1 MYHQKQKFEN
11 SLLIILD
18 AVCLVTSFLFAS
30 FVRLEFRPDP
40 VNPTMNGVIA
50 NLWLVLVTYF
60 CVYVFFNGNQEFS
73 RRDGYEE
80 LVYIVKVSAFVAGVI
95 ALVFF
100 AAHKLEYLTRTV
112 WAVTVLSNMV
122 LMYLSHMLVKQIAR
136 KRRAMGEK
144 QHMYLVTTQSR
155 VSHILSQLK
164 HEQELEGYTL
174 RIAIV
179 DCDMRGMKIGGYPV
193 VATLEDLMEDPR
205 REVVDVAYINVP
217 YDTGR
222 SLQEYIDGFEEM
234 GIPVQLN
241 INMLENQEGYSRCID
256 MLGDVPVVSFAPRFF
271 DYNKLLMKRV
281 IDILGALVGLCLT
294 VMVGILVVPAIKL
307 ESPGP
312 AVFRQKRVGKNGRY
326 FYIYKFRSMYQD
338 AEQRKAELMDKN
350 EMKGQMFKM
359 TDDPRVT
366 RVGKFIRSTSIDEL
380 PQFWNILKGEMSL
393 VGTRPPTVEEFKQYE
408 PRHKRRLSMKPGLT
422 GLWQVSGR
430 SDIEDFEE
438 VVRLDVEY
446 IDNWSLQLDAKIL
459 LKTVVVIF
467 KKVGAK

>member
-1 MYHQKQKFEN
+1 MFQQKQKFQN
-11 SLLIILD
+11 SLLILVD
-18 AVCLVTSFLFAS
+18 AVCLVASFLLAS
-30 FVRLEFRPDP
+30 VVRLEFRPDP

-60 CVYVFFNGNQEFS
+60 CVYVFFNANQDFG

-112 WAVTVLSNMV
+112 WAVTVLSNMI
-122 LMYLSHMLVKQIAR
+122 LMYLGHMLVKQIAR
-136 KRRAMGEK
+136 KRRAMEK
-144 QHMYLVTTQSR
+144 QHMYLVTTESR
-155 VSHILSQLK
+155 VGYILSRLK
-164 HEQELEGYTL
+164 HEDELDGYAL

-179 DCDMRGMKIGGYPV
+179 DQDMRGMKIGGYPV

-222 SLQEYIDGFEEM
+222 SLQKYIDGFEEM

-241 INMLENQEGYSRCID
+241 INMLEGKEGYSRCID
-256 MLGDVPVVSFAPRFF
+256 MLGDMPVVSFAPRFF

-281 IDILGALVGLCLT
+281 IDIFGALVGLVIT
-294 VMVGILVVPAIKL
+294 AVAAIFVVPAIKL

-338 AEQRKAELMDKN
+338 AEERKAELMEKN

-393 VGTRPPTVEEFKQYE
+393 VGTRPPTVEEFKHYE

-446 IDNWSLQLDAKIL
+446 IDNWNLQLDAKIL

>member
-1 MYHQKQKFEN
+1 MFHQKQKFQN
-11 SLLIILD
+11 SLLILLD
-18 AVCLVTSFLFAS
+18 AVCLVASFLLGSVA
-30 FVRLEFRPDP
+30 RLEFRPDP

-60 CVYVFFNGNQEFS
+60 CVYVFFNANQDFS

-80 LVYIVKVSAFVAGVI
+80 LVYVVKVSAFVAGVI

-136 KRRAMGEK
+136 KRRAMGGK

-155 VSHILSQLK
+155 VNHVLSQLK

-241 INMLENQEGYSRCID
+241 INMLEGQEGYSRCID
-256 MLGDVPVVSFAPRFF
+256 MLGDMPVVSFAPRFF
-271 DYNKLLMKRV
+271 DHNKLVMKRIV
-281 IDILGALVGLCLT
+281 DMVGALVGLALT
-294 VMVGILVVPAIKL
+294 VVVGLFVVPAIKL

-338 AEQRKAELMDKN
+338 AEERKAELMEQN

-446 IDNWSLQLDAKIL
+446 IDNWNLQLDAKIL

>member
-1 MYHQKQKFEN
+1 MYQQKQKFQN
-11 SLLIILD
+11 RLLILVD
-18 AVCLVTSFLFAS
+18 AVCLVAAFLFAS
-30 FVRLEFRPDP
+30 VVRLEFRPDP

-60 CVYVFFNGNQEFS
+60 CVYVFFNANQDFT

-112 WAVTVLSNMV
+112 WAVTVLTNMV
-122 LMYLSHMLVKQIAR
+122 LMYLGHMLVKKVAQ
-136 KRRAMGEK
+136 KSRAMAEK
-144 QHMYLVTTQSR
+144 QHMYLVTTQDR
-155 VSHILSQLK
+155 VEHIISQLK
-164 HEQELEGYTL
+164 SQEELEEYTL

-179 DCDMRGMKIGGYPV
+179 DQDLRGTQVGGYPV
-193 VATLEDLMEDPR
+193 VSTLEDLMEDAQ
-205 REVVDVAYINVP
+205 REIVDVAYINVP
-217 YDTGR
+217 YDSGR
-222 SLQEYIDGFEEM
+222 SLEKYIEEFEEM

-241 INMLENQEGYSRCID
+241 INVLEGQEGFSRSID
-256 MLGDVPVVSFAPRFF
+256 MLGNMPVVSFAPRFF
-271 DYNKLLMKRV
+271 DYNKLVMKRV
-281 IDILGALVGLCLT
+281 IDVIGALVGLVIT
-294 VMVGILVVPAIKL
+294 AVVAIFVVPAIKL

-312 AVFRQKRVGKNGRY
+312 ALFRQKRVGKNGRY

-338 AEQRKAELMDKN
+338 AEARKAELMSQN

-366 RVGKFIRSTSIDEL
+366 KVGKFIRSTSIDEL

-393 VGTRPPTVEEFKQYE
+393 VGTRPPTVEEFKHYE

-438 VVRLDVEY
+438 VVRLDVAY
-446 IDNWSLQLDAKIL
+446 IDNWNLQLDAKIL

>member
-1 MYHQKQKFEN
+1 MFHQKQKFQN
-11 SLLIILD
+11 SLLILVD
-18 AVCLVTSFLFAS
+18 AVCLVASFLFAS

-40 VNPTMNGVIA
+40 VNPTMSGVIA

-60 CVYVFFNGNQEFS
+60 CVYVFFNANQDFS
-73 RRDGYEE
+73 HRDGYEE

-122 LMYLSHMLVKQIAR
+122 LMYLGHMLVKQIAR

-144 QHMYLVTTQSR
+144 QHMYLVTTQGRVNHVLSR
-155 VSHILSQLK
+155 LK

-193 VATLEDLMEDPR
+193 VATLEDMMEDPR
-205 REVVDVAYINVP
+205 REVVDVVYINVP

-241 INMLENQEGYSRCID
+241 INMLEGQEGYSRCID
-256 MLGDVPVVSFAPRFF
+256 MLGDMPVVSFAPRFF

-281 IDILGALVGLCLT
+281 IDVIGALVGLALT
-294 VMVGILVVPAIKL
+294 VVVGLFVVPAIKL

-326 FYIYKFRSMYQD
+326 FYIYKFRSMYRD
-338 AEQRKAELMDKN
+338 AEERKAELMERN

-446 IDNWSLQLDAKIL
+446 IDNWNLQLDAKIL

-467 KKVGAK
+467 RKVGAK

>member
-1 MYHQKQKFEN
+1 MFQQKQKFQN
-11 SLLIILD
+11 SLLILVD
-18 AVCLVTSFLFAS
+18 AVCLVTAFLFAS
-30 FVRLEFRPDP
+30 VVRLEFRPDP

-60 CVYVFFNGNQEFS
+60 CVYVFFNANQDFG

-112 WAVTVLSNMV
+112 WAVTVLSNMI
-122 LMYLSHMLVKQIAR
+122 LMYLGHMLVKQIVR

-144 QHMYLVTTQSR
+144 QHMYLVTTRDR
-155 VSHILSQLK
+155 VGYILSQLK
-164 HEQELEGYTL
+164 SAEELENTTI

-179 DCDMRGMKIGGYPV
+179 DEDMRGMKVGGYPV

-205 REVVDVAYINVP
+205 REVVDEVYMNVP
-217 YDTGR
+217 YASGK
-222 SLQEYIDGFEEM
+222 SLEEYIEGFEEM
-234 GIPVQLN
+234 GIPVKLN
-241 INMLENQEGYSRCID
+241 INMLEGKEGYSRCID
-256 MLGDVPVVSFAPRFF
+256 LLGDVPVVSFAPRFF

-281 IDILGALVGLCLT
+281 IDIVGALVGLVIT
-294 VMVGILVVPAIKL
+294 AVAAIFVVPAIKL

-338 AEQRKAELMDKN
+338 AEERKAELMEKN

-366 RVGKFIRSTSIDEL
+366 KVGKFIRSTSIDEL

-393 VGTRPPTVEEFKQYE
+393 VGTRPPTVEEFKHYE

-446 IDNWSLQLDAKIL
+446 IDNWNLQLDAKIL

>member
-1 MYHQKQKFEN
+1 MFDQKQKFQN
-11 SLLIILD
+11 SLLVLVD
-18 AVCLVTSFLFAS
+18 AVCLVAAFLFAS
-30 FVRLEFRPDP
+30 VIRLRFRPDP
-40 VNPTMNGVIA
+40 VNPTMNGVMA

-60 CVYVFFNGNQEFS
+60 CVYVFFNANQDFT

-122 LMYLSHMLVKQIAR
+122 LMYLGHMLVKFIAKR
-136 KRRAMGEK
+136 RRAMGEK
-144 QHMYLVTTQSR
+144 QHMYLVTTQDR
-155 VSHILSQLK
+155 VGYILSQLK
-164 HEQELEGYTL
+164 SEETLESYTL

-179 DCDMRGMKIGGYPV
+179 DQDMRGLKLGGFPV
-193 VATLEDLMEDPR
+193 VATLEDLMDDPR

-217 YDTGR
+217 YNTGK
-222 SLQEYIDGFEEM
+222 SLEEYIEGFEEM

-241 INMLENQEGYSRCID
+241 INMLEGKEGYSRRID
-256 MLGDVPVVSFAPRFF
+256 MLGDLPVVSFAPRFF
-271 DYNKLLMKRV
+271 DCNKLLMKRV
-281 IDILGALVGLCLT
+281 IDVIGAVVGLAITAVVSLF
-294 VMVGILVVPAIKL
+294 VVPAIKL

-338 AEQRKAELMDKN
+338 AEARKAELMEKN

-380 PQFWNILKGEMSL
+380 PQFWNILRGEMSL
-393 VGTRPPTVEEFKQYE
+393 VGTRPPTVEEFKHYE

-446 IDNWSLQLDAKIL
+446 IDNWNLQLDAKIL
-459 LKTVVVIF
+459 LKTIVVIF

>member
-1 MYHQKQKFEN
+1 MFQQKQKFQN
-11 SLLIILD
+11 SLLILVD
-18 AVCLVTSFLFAS
+18 AVCLVASFLLAS
-30 FVRLEFRPDP
+30 VVRLEFRPDP

-60 CVYVFFNGNQEFS
+60 CVYVFFNANQDFG

-112 WAVTVLSNMV
+112 WAVTVLSNMI
-122 LMYLSHMLVKQIAR
+122 LMYLGHMLVKQIAR

-144 QHMYLVTTQSR
+144 QHMYLVTTWDR
-155 VSHILSQLK
+155 VGYILSQLK
-164 HEQELEGYTL
+164 SAEELENTTI

-179 DCDMRGMKIGGYPV
+179 DRDMRGMKVGGYPV

-205 REVVDVAYINVP
+205 REVVDEVYMNVP
-217 YDTGR
+217 YASGQ
-222 SLQEYIDGFEEM
+222 SLEEYIEGFEEM
-234 GIPVQLN
+234 GIPVKLN
-241 INMLENQEGYSRCID
+241 INMLEGKEGYSRCID
-256 MLGDVPVVSFAPRFF
+256 LLGDVPVVSFAPRFF
-271 DYNKLLMKRV
+271 DCNKLLMKRV
-281 IDILGALVGLCLT
+281 IDIAGALVGLVIT
-294 VMVGILVVPAIKL
+294 AVAAIFVVPAIKL

-338 AEQRKAELMDKN
+338 AEERKAELMAKN

-366 RVGKFIRSTSIDEL
+366 KVGKFIRSTSIDEL

-393 VGTRPPTVEEFKQYE
+393 VGTRPPTVEEFKHYE

-446 IDNWSLQLDAKIL
+446 IDNWNLQLDAKIL

>member
-1 MYHQKQKFEN
+1 MFQQKQKFQN
-11 SLLIILD
+11 SLLILLD
-18 AVCLVTSFLFAS
+18 AVCLVASFLLAS
-30 FVRLEFRPDP
+30 VVRLEFRPDP
-40 VNPTMNGVIA
+40 ENPTMNGVMA

-60 CVYVFFNGNQEFS
+60 CVYVFFNANQDFG

-80 LVYIVKVSAFVAGVI
+80 LVYVVKVSVFVAGVI

-112 WAVTVLSNMV
+112 WAVTVLSNMI
-122 LMYLSHMLVKQIAR
+122 LMYLGHMLVKQVGR
-136 KRRAMGEK
+136 KRRALGEK
-144 QHMYLVTTQSR
+144 QHVYLVTTQDR
-155 VSHILSQLK
+155 VGYTLSQMK
-164 HEQELEGYTL
+164 HSEELEYSQL

-179 DCDMRGMKIGGYPV
+179 DRDMRGMKVGGYPV

-205 REVVDVAYINVP
+205 REVVDVVYMNVP
-217 YDTGR
+217 YASGQ
-222 SLQEYIDGFEEM
+222 SLEAYIEGFEEM
-234 GIPVQLN
+234 GIPVKLN
-241 INMLENQEGYSRCID
+241 INMLEGLEGYSRCID
-256 MLGDVPVVSFAPRFF
+256 LLGDVPVVSFAPRFF

-281 IDILGALVGLCLT
+281 IDILGALVGLAVT
-294 VMVGILVVPAIKL
+294 AVAAIFVVPAIKL

-338 AEQRKAELMDKN
+338 AEARKVELMAQN

-366 RVGKFIRSTSIDEL
+366 KVGKFIRSTSIDEL

-446 IDNWSLQLDAKIL
+446 IDNWNLQLDAKIL
-459 LKTVVVIF
+459 LKTLVVIF

>member
-1 MYHQKQKFEN
+1 MFQQKQKFQN
-11 SLLIILD
+11 SLLILVD
-18 AVCLVTSFLFAS
+18 AVCLVAAFLFAS
-30 FVRLEFRPDP
+30 VVRLEFRPDP

-60 CVYVFFNGNQEFS
+60 CVYVFFNANQDFG

-112 WAVTVLSNMV
+112 WAVTVLSNMI
-122 LMYLSHMLVKQIAR
+122 LMYLGHMLVKQIAR
-136 KRRAMGEK
+136 KHRAMGEK

-155 VSHILSQLK
+155 VSYIISQLK
-164 HEQELEGYTL
+164 HEEELEIYTL

-179 DCDMRGMKIGGYPV
+179 DEDMRGMKIGGYPV

-217 YDTGR
+217 YDTGK
-222 SLQEYIDGFEEM
+222 SLEEYIDGFEEM

-241 INMLENQEGYSRCID
+241 INILEGKEGYSRSID
-256 MLGDVPVVSFAPRFF
+256 TLGNLPVVSFAPRFF

-281 IDILGALVGLCLT
+281 IDVIGALVGLALT
-294 VMVGILVVPAIKL
+294 AVVAIFVVPAIKL

-338 AEQRKAELMDKN
+338 AEARKAELMEKN

-366 RVGKFIRSTSIDEL
+366 KVGKFIRSTSIDEL

-393 VGTRPPTVEEFKQYE
+393 VGTRPPTVEEFKHYE

-446 IDNWSLQLDAKIL
+446 IDNWNLQLDAKIL

-467 KKVGAK
+467 KKVGAR

>member
-1 MYHQKQKFEN
+1 MYQQKQKLQN
-11 SLLIILD
+11 SLLVLVD
-18 AVCLVTSFLFAS
+18 AVCLVAAFLFGS
-30 FVRLEFRPDP
+30 VVRLEFRPDP

-60 CVYVFFNGNQEFS
+60 CVYVFFNANQDFS

-80 LVYIVKVSAFVAGVI
+80 LVYVVKVSAFVAGVI

-112 WAVTVLSNMV
+112 WAVTVLSNLV
-122 LMYLSHMLVKQIAR
+122 LMYTSHMLVKKVAK
-136 KRRAMGEK
+136 KRRAMAEK
-144 QHMYLVTTQSR
+144 EHMYLVTTQSR
-155 VSHILSQLK
+155 VTYILSQLK
-164 HEQELEGYTL
+164 HEEVLERHTL

-179 DCDMRGMKIGGYPV
+179 DQDMRGMTIGGYPV
-193 VATLEDLMEDPR
+193 VATLEDMMEDPR

-217 YDTGR
+217 YDTGK

-241 INMLENQEGYSRCID
+241 INMLEGKEGYSRCID
-256 MLGDVPVVSFAPRFF
+256 MVGNMPVVSFAPRFF
-271 DYNKLLMKRV
+271 DYNKLVMKRA
-281 IDILGALVGLCLT
+281 IDIIGALVGLLIT
-294 VMVGILVVPAIKL
+294 AVVSIFVVPAIKL
-307 ESPGP
+307 ESKGP
-312 AVFRQKRVGKNGRY
+312 ALFRQKRVGKNGRY
-326 FYIYKFRSMYQD
+326 FYIYKFRSMSAD
-338 AEQRKAELMDKN
+338 AEARKADLMEQN

-359 TDDPRVT
+359 TNDPRVT
-366 RVGKFIRSTSIDEL
+366 KVGKFIRATSIDEL

-438 VVRLDVEY
+438 VVRLDVAY
-446 IDNWSLQLDAKIL
+446 IDNWNLQLDAKIL
-459 LKTVVVIF
+459 LKTLVVIF
-467 KKVGAK
+467 KKVGAR

>member
-1 MYHQKQKFEN
+1 MFQQKQKFQN
-11 SLLIILD
+11 SLLILVD
-18 AVCLVTSFLFAS
+18 AVCLVAAFLFAS
-30 FVRLEFRPDP
+30 MVRLEFRPDP

-60 CVYVFFNGNQEFS
+60 CVYVFFNANQDFG

-112 WAVTVLSNMV
+112 WAVTVLSNMI
-122 LMYLSHMLVKQIAR
+122 LMYLGHMLVKKIAR

-144 QHMYLVTTQSR
+144 QHMYLVTTWDR
-155 VSHILSQLK
+155 VEDILAQLK
-164 HEQELEGYTL
+164 SGEELEGMTL

-179 DCDMRGMKIGGYPV
+179 DQDMRGRKVEGYPV
-193 VATLEDLMEDPR
+193 VAALEDLMEDPR
-205 REVVDVAYINVP
+205 REVVDVVYMNVP
-217 YDTGR
+217 YASGQ
-222 SLQEYIDGFEEM
+222 SLGEYIEGFEEM
-234 GIPVQLN
+234 GIPVKLN
-241 INMLENQEGYSRCID
+241 INMLEGKEGYSRCID

-281 IDILGALVGLCLT
+281 IDVLGALVGLVIT
-294 VMVGILVVPAIKL
+294 AVVSIFVVPAIKL

-312 AVFRQKRVGKNGRY
+312 ALFRQKRVGKNGRY

-338 AEQRKAELMDKN
+338 AEARKAELMDQN

-366 RVGKFIRSTSIDEL
+366 KVGKFIRSTSIDEL

-393 VGTRPPTVEEFKQYE
+393 VGTRPPTVEEFKHYE

-446 IDNWSLQLDAKIL
+446 IDNWNLQLDAKIL

>member
-1 MYHQKQKFEN
+1 MLQQKQKIQN
-11 SLLIILD
+11 SLLILVD
-18 AVCLVTSFLFAS
+18 AVCLVAAFLLAS
-30 FVRLEFRPDP
+30 VVRLEFRPDP
-40 VNPTMNGVIA
+40 INPTFNGVIA

-60 CVYVFFNGNQEFS
+60 CVYVFFNANQDFG

-80 LVYIVKVSAFVAGVI
+80 LVYVVKVSAFVAGVI

-112 WAVTVLSNMV
+112 WAVTVLSNMIF
-122 LMYLSHMLVKQIAR
+122 MYLGHMAVKRIAK
-136 KRRAMGEK
+136 KRRAVAEK
-144 QHMYLVTTQSR
+144 QHMYLVTTESR
-155 VSHILSQLK
+155 VSYILSQLK
-164 HEQELEGYTL
+164 NGQELERCTL

-179 DCDMRGMKIGGYPV
+179 DRDMRGMKIGGYPV
-193 VATLEDLMEDPR
+193 VATLEDMMEDPR

-217 YDTGR
+217 YNTGK
-222 SLQEYIDGFEEM
+222 SLEEYIDGFEEM

-241 INMLENQEGYSRCID
+241 INMLEGKEGYTRCID
-256 MLGDVPVVSFAPRFF
+256 MVGDLPVVRFAPRFF
-271 DYNKLLMKRV
+271 DENKLLMKRV
-281 IDILGALVGLCLT
+281 IDIVGAVVGLAIT
-294 VMVGILVVPAIKL
+294 AVVSIFVIPAIKL
-307 ESPGP
+307 ESKGP
-312 AVFRQKRVGKNGRY
+312 ALFRQKRVGKNGRY

-338 AEQRKAELMDKN
+338 AEQRKGELMSQN

-366 RVGKFIRSTSIDEL
+366 KVGRFIRSTSIDEL

-438 VVRLDVEY
+438 VVHLDVAY
-446 IDNWSLQLDAKIL
+446 IDNWNLQLDAKIL

>member
-1 MYHQKQKFEN
+1 MFQQKQKLQN
-11 SLLIILD
+11 SLLIIVD
-18 AVCLVTSFLFAS
+18 AICLVAAFLFAS
-30 FVRLEFRPDP
+30 VVRLEFRPDMM
-40 VNPTMNGVIA
+40 NPTMNEVIA
-50 NLWLVLVTYF
+50 NLWLVMVTYF
-60 CVYVFFNGNQEFS
+60 CVYVFFNANQDFG

-80 LVYIVKVSAFVAGVI
+80 FVYIVKVSAFVAGVI

-100 AAHKLEYLTRTV
+100 AAHKLEFLTRTV
-112 WAVTVLSNMV
+112 WAVTVLSNLVFMC
-122 LMYLSHMLVKQIAR
+122 LGHFLVKKIVK
-136 KRRAMGEK
+136 KRREMGEK
-144 QHMYLVTTQSR
+144 QHMYLVTTLDR
-155 VSHILSQLK
+155 VKHILSQL
-164 HEQELEGYTL
+164 ESGEELEGCSL

-179 DCDMRGMKIGGYPV
+179 DQDLRGAKISGYPV
-193 VATLEDLMEDPR
+193 VATLEDLMEDPQ

-217 YDTGR
+217 YDTGK
-222 SLQEYIDGFEEM
+222 SLEEYIDGFEEM

-241 INMLENQEGYSRCID
+241 INMLEGKEGYSRRID
-256 MLGDVPVVSFAPRFF
+256 MLGDMPVVSFAPRFF

-281 IDILGALVGLCLT
+281 IDVIGALVGLALT
-294 VMVGILVVPAIKL
+294 VVVGLFVVPAIKL

-326 FYIYKFRSMYQD
+326 FYIYKFRSMYKD
-338 AEQRKAELMDKN
+338 AEQRKAELMEKN

-393 VGTRPPTVEEFKQYE
+393 VGTRPPTVEEFKHYE

-446 IDNWSLQLDAKIL
+446 IDNWNLQLDAKIL